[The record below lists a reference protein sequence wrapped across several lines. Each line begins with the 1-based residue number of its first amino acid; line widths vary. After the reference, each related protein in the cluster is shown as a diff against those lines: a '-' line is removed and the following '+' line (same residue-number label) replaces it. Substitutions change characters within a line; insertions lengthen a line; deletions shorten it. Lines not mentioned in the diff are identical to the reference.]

1 VNDRSPEERPDL
13 GDVLTDA
20 HARLSAALVLS
31 LVLWA
36 PFGLAALRSELDV
49 VQAGLRYLVAFT
61 GCRLAVGSIAHLMA
75 SYRALQRPDALELAT
90 VDGQPRRRADDAAA

>member
-1 VNDRSPEERPDL
+1 MSPRSDEHPDL
-13 GDVLTDA
+13 GDVLTDP
-20 HARLSAALVLS
+20 HARLSASLVLS

-49 VQAGLRYLVAFT
+49 TRAGLRYLVAFV

-75 SYRALQRPDALELAT
+75 SYRALHRRDALELAT
-90 VDGQPRRRADDAAA
+90 ADGQPRRRADDLA

>member
-1 VNDRSPEERPDL
+1 MNDRSEQNPDL
-13 GDVLTDA
+13 GDVFTDP

-36 PFGLAALRSELDV
+36 PFGLAALRSDLDV
-49 VQAGLRYLVAFT
+49 VQAGLRYVVAFV
-61 GCRLAVGSIAHLMA
+61 GCRLAVGSIAHLVA

-90 VDGQPRRRADDAAA
+90 VDGQPRRRAEDAA